1 MRLSIPPFPNPVNE
15 VTARV
20 TAGGVVIIAAVE
32 LAAQARWIAFVLIIG
47 FFLRVLS
54 GPHLSPLA
62 RLSSR
67 VIVPRLSVP
76 PKMVPGPPKR
86 FAQAIGLTFSVA
98 AAALFYGFGF
108 NTAGWIVLA
117 ALVLA
122 ALLESVVG
130 LCLGCKAFAVLMRI
144 GVIPEDVC
152 ESCNNIWA
160 RRPA

>member
-20 TAGGVVIIAAVE
+20 TAGGVVIIAAVA
-32 LAAQARWIAFVLIIG
+32 LATQARWIAFLLIIG

-54 GPHLSPLA
+54 GPHLSPLG

-67 VIVPRLSVP
+67 VIVPRLGVS

-98 AAALFYGFGF
+98 AATLFYAFGL

-130 LCLGCKAFAVLMRI
+130 LCLGCQAFAVLMRI
-144 GVIPEDVC
+144 GVIPEEVC